1 MNDFLI
7 KNKKNILYFLLFI
20 TLVSFFDTLRKGL
33 LNGCDFQWQPSVL
46 FWDGI
51 NHYQKF
57 INNGKSDFL
66 CQGGE
71 YGHLLHVI
79 LYPYTLFKWEIAR
92 VLWLLTNVFFAFS
105 IPFNIGLCLSI

>member
-1 MNDFLI
+1 MKFIKNHKYKILIFLI
-7 KNKKNILYFLLFI
+7 II
-20 TLVSFFDTLRKGL
+20 SLVSFLETLSKGF

-51 NHYQKF
+51 NHYEKF
-57 INNGKSDFL
+57 IKNSKSDFL

-79 LYPYTLFKWEIAR
+79 LYLIQGQQLSFLHPNLSQ
-92 VLWLLTNVFFAFS
+92 LLYN
-105 IPFNIGLCLSI
+105 L